1 MFLIYLQKI
10 EVVCS
15 LVRDDWG
22 TWNMLQKVKNARKH
36 ANTKSK
42 MPACSV
48 CVRGGVCCNLAT
60 PFLNFSGVLF
70 LVVDEIIC
78 SRKYVAPFIDIR
90 FCDLRNI

>member
-1 MFLIYLQKI
+1 
-10 EVVCS
+10 
-15 LVRDDWG
+15 
-22 TWNMLQKVKNARKH
+22 MLQKVKNARMRKH

-78 SRKYVAPFIDIR
+78 ITWRHSLTFDFAICEIFKIIIL
-90 FCDLRNI
+90 CC